1 MEIEFINHSSFILR
15 HNDVVLMIDP
25 WLEGRVFNNGWDLI
39 AETRFKYED
48 FEYVTHI
55 WFSHEHPDH
64 FFPPNI
70 NKINEAHRKN
80 ITVLFQV
87 TPDKRVV
94 NYCRKVGF
102 KAVIEVHPNEVLE
115 LGNDFQFMCEHY
127 QEGDSWMLARTKEL
141 TLFNTN
147 DCGIRDKN
155 EAQRIASKVG
165 KVDVLL
171 TQFSYAYWAGNIDE
185 RDFRIKVADDKL
197 DGLKFQAEYF
207 KPQIIIPIASFIWFC
222 HEENFYLND
231 EVNRPQKVVDYI
243 QKNTDALTV
252 LLYPGDRYTPYGDN
266 PSKNAVDRYNTDFE
280 RILKGENLV
289 KNNTVELQELE
300 QQALTFIQNMK
311 KDFGIWCRLLSPTHI
326 WLSDYNHAY
335 QLSLA
340 HGLIP
345 ADMSEGSCD
354 ASLSSESLLFNFKFP
369 WGNDTLGING
379 RYQRPKGGNYS
390 RFYNFFRYNQLKSR
404 GVTIGLRYFSAM
416 TLRKLLVKVGL
427 QKI

>member
-1 MEIEFINHSSFILR
+1 MEFEFVNHSSFLLR
-15 HNDVVLMIDP
+15 HNNVVLMIDP

-48 FEYVTHI
+48 FEHVTHI

-64 FFPPNI
+64 FSPPNI
-70 NKINEAHRKN
+70 NKIAEAHRKN

-102 KAVIEVHPNEVLE
+102 KEVIEVHPNEVLE
-115 LGNDFQFMCEHY
+115 LGNDFQFMCEYY

-141 TLFNTN
+141 TIFNTN

-165 KVDVLL
+165 KVDILL
-171 TQFSYAYWAGNIDE
+171 TQFSYAYWAGNKDQRE
-185 RDFRIKVADDKL
+185 FRLKIADDKL
-197 DGLKFQAEYF
+197 DGLKFQAEQF
-207 KPQIIIPIASFIWFC
+207 NPQIIIPIASFVWFC

-231 EVNRPQKVVDYI
+231 EVNRPRKVVEYI
-243 QKNTDALTV
+243 RRNTESTPV
-252 LLYPGDRYTPYGDN
+252 MLYPGDRYVPFGIDPTDR
-266 PSKNAVDRYNTDFE
+266 AVDCYNNDFE

-289 KNNTVELQELE
+289 RNNSIAAEEVE
-300 QQALTFIQNMK
+300 QQASTFIQNLK
-311 KDFGIWCRLLSPTHI
+311 KDFGIWCQLLSPTYI
-326 WLSDYNHAY
+326 WLTDYNRSF
-335 QLSLA
+335 QLSLNQ
-340 HGLIP
+340 GLIP
-345 ADMSEGSCD
+345 SDFSEEQCD

-379 RYQRPKGGNYS
+379 RYQRPKGGNYA

-404 GVTIGLRYFSAM
+404 GITVGLGYFSGMA
-416 TLRKLLVKVGL
+416 LRKILVKAGL

>member
-1 MEIEFINHSSFILR
+1 MEIEFVNHSSFLLR

-25 WLEGRVFNNGWDLI
+25 WLDGRVFNNGWDLI
-39 AETRFKYED
+39 AETRFTYEE
-48 FEYVTHI
+48 FEQVTHI

-70 NKINEAHRKN
+70 NKIDAAHRKN
-80 ITVLFQV
+80 ITILFQV

-94 NYCRKVGF
+94 NYCQKVGF
-102 KAVIEVHPNEVLE
+102 KEVIEVHPNEILE

-127 QEGDSWMLARTKEL
+127 QEGDSWMLARTKEIAI
-141 TLFNTN
+141 FNTN

-155 EAQRIASKVG
+155 EAKRIASKVG

-171 TQFSYAYWAGNIDE
+171 TQFSYAYWAGNKDQ
-185 RDFRIKVADDKL
+185 RDFRRKVADDKL

-207 KPQIIIPIASFIWFC
+207 KPQVIIPIASFIWFC

-231 EVNRPQKVVDYI
+231 EVNRPLKVVEFI
-243 QKNTDALTV
+243 RNNTQSTPV
-252 LLYPGDRYTPYGDN
+252 MLYPGDRYIPFGPN
-266 PSKNAVDRYNTDFE
+266 PTNRAIECYNSDFE

-289 KNNTVELQELE
+289 KNNTINTDELE
-300 QQALTFIQNMK
+300 HQAFSFIQNMK
-311 KDFGIWCRLLSPTHI
+311 KDFGIWCQLLSPTHI
-326 WLSDYNHAY
+326 WLSDYQSSY
-335 QLSLA
+335 ELSLR
-340 HGLIP
+340 HGLKPI
-345 ADMSEGSCD
+345 ENIEEHCD
-354 ASLSSESLLFNFKFP
+354 VSLSSESLLFNFKFP

-379 RYQRPKGGNYS
+379 RYQRPNGGNYS

-404 GVTIGLRYFSAM
+404 GIVIGFAYFGGMSI
-416 TLRKLLVKVGL
+416 RKVLVKIGL

>member
-1 MEIEFINHSSFILR
+1 MEIEFVNHSSFVLR

-39 AETRFKYED
+39 AETRFKYTD
-48 FEYVTHI
+48 FEQVTHI

-70 NKINEAHRKN
+70 NKIDESHRKK

-94 NYCRKVGF
+94 NYCRKAGF
-102 KAVIEVHPNEVLE
+102 KEVIEVHPDEILE
-115 LGNDFQFMCEHY
+115 LGVDFQFMCEHY
-127 QEGDSWMLARTKEL
+127 QEGDSWMLARSKDI

-171 TQFSYAYWAGNIDE
+171 TQFSYAYWAGNLDQRE
-185 RDFRIKVADDKL
+185 FRLKVADDKL

-207 KPQIIIPIASFIWFC
+207 KPRIIIPIASFIWFC

-243 QKNTDALTV
+243 QKNTDAV
-252 LLYPGDRYTPYGDN
+252 PVMLYPGDRYTPYGEN
-266 PSKNAVDRYNTDFE
+266 PSKSAVDCYNADFE

-289 KNNTVELQELE
+289 KNNSVELHELE

-311 KDFGIWCRLLSPTHI
+311 KDFGVWCRLLSPSTI
-326 WLSDYNHAY
+326 WLSDYKRSY

-340 HGLIP
+340 QGLTP
-345 ADMSEGSCD
+345 VDSSEDRCD

-379 RYQRPKGGNYS
+379 RYQRPKGGNYA

-404 GVTIGLRYFSAM
+404 GISIGLNYFGGMA
-416 TLRKLLVKVGL
+416 LRKVLVKAGL